1 MSKRRN
7 EIEDGQASPNAKRTA
22 VERPSEPAKLDHAA
36 YTIGWICAL
45 PKERTAAIA
54 MLDKQHTDLLYPVND
69 DNVYALGS
77 IGGHNIV
84 IACLPKGRYGN
95 NSAAIIA
102 TKMTSSFPAIKFGL
116 LVGIGGGIPSKVRL
130 GDVVVSAPTDQY
142 PGVVQLDFGKA
153 ESDGTF
159 RRTGAL
165 NSPPSALLKVLAKLE
180 SEHEMQEPKIPRF
193 LDEMRR
199 KWPKLYPKYFW
210 NDSLKDPQDGSIGK
224 EVDAS
229 AIFTAH
235 EPHMKCPGIHHGL
248 IASGNRVVKD
258 ASFRDRLDKHLN
270 GNLLCLDMEAAGLMN
285 DFPCLVVRG
294 ICDYADSAKNDDWQE
309 YAAAVAAAYAKEII
323 SGLRVYAVE
332 HMDSVKGILSDIQ
345 AELGSFRTA
354 FDENTTRQY
363 TQDHRNFLNSLPAV
377 DYTLQ
382 QKDNFIK
389 RQPGTGQW
397 LLNSDTYRSWV
408 DASRQTLFCPGI
420 PGAGKTT
427 LTSIIINDLFE
438 RFKKDTNV
446 GIAYVYFNFR
456 QHDEQKPLDLLTSI
470 LKQLAQGQ
478 SCLPQR
484 VKTTLDEYKGKNER
498 LSLDDAKKLLQEVSA
513 SYSRVFILL
522 DALDE
527 CQGSYG
533 CRASFLE
540 EIFLLQGSAKV
551 NVFATSRIIPEIMQT
566 FKACKSM
573 EIRATQEDVQR
584 YVRGQLE
591 GGGIEHL
598 PSLIKDK
605 PELEE
610 AIVSGITNAVDGMFL
625 LAKIFLDSLVDR
637 ITIADVKEAIAQLP
651 THMAGAQEDQRLI
664 ILDQAYDSAWA
675 RINQQKE
682 GFRSIATRV
691 LAWITCAKR
700 PLSTEELQH
709 ALAVK
714 VGMGELDEDAIPQVH
729 DMVSFCAGLVTIDEE
744 SNIIKLVH
752 YTTQQYFERKK
763 NDWFHDAEA
772 MIAEI
777 CISYLSFEAFGEYG
791 DMMDYCTHHL
801 GFDYCDYLCSHALY
815 KYASQYW
822 AYHARPVGKKL
833 DKIIL
838 SFLMSD
844 TQASNAFY
852 VAERTFPERLDYED
866 YMYLQGPPE
875 CGVIA
880 PMSGMH
886 LAVLFAFDEAINLL
900 FENGYSIIE
909 DEKVVVSPLFLA
921 IDLGYI
927 HIAQTLLDNGD
938 HISFKK
944 GRGRKYLDVAMQ
956 PNNYDRE
963 FIKKLIAKEV
973 ALGEDISWFLKPAIE
988 YGHSAMVELLIQ
1000 LGADIE
1006 TIVGYRCHRPLH
1018 LAIQNEHMAIIK
1030 LLLDKGANIENASNL
1045 NNETPLHV
1053 AARIENPEITALL
1066 LEKGADI
1073 KTLKCFGK
1081 TPLHSAAEWAN
1092 VAVIKLLLEKGANI
1106 KVRDSHDRTPLF

>member
-1 MSKRRN
+1 MPKRRN
-7 EIEDGQASPNAKRTA
+7 EIRDEQASPNAKRTA

-54 MLDKQHTDLLYPVND
+54 MLDQQHTDLLYPVND

-84 IACLPKGRYGN
+84 IASLPKGRYGN

-153 ESDGTF
+153 EGDGRF

-180 SEHEMQEPKIPRF
+180 SEHEMQGPKIPRF

-199 KWPKLYPKYFW
+199 KWPRLYPKYFW
-210 NDSLKDPQDGSIGK
+210 KNSLKDPQDGSIEK
-224 EVDAS
+224 EVDTS

-235 EPHMKCPGIHHGL
+235 EPQMHCPGIHHGL

-258 ASFRDRLDKHLN
+258 ASFRDRLDEHLN
-270 GNLLCLDMEAAGLMN
+270 GSLLCLEMEAAGLMN

-323 SGLRVYAVE
+323 SALQVYAVE
-332 HMDSVKGILSDIQ
+332 HMDSVKAIHIRQPLTVSWADILSDIR
-345 AELGSFRTA
+345 AELESFRTA
-354 FDENTTRQY
+354 FDEISTRQY
-363 TQDHRNFLNSLPAV
+363 ARDHLDFLKSLTAV

-382 QKDNFIK
+382 QKDNFTK

-408 DASRQTLFCPGI
+408 DTTRQTLFCTGI

-438 RFKKDTNV
+438 RFNRDTTV
-446 GIAYVYFNFR
+446 GIAYIYFNFQR
-456 QHDEQKPLDLLTSI
+456 HDEQELFDLLTSI

-478 SCLPQR
+478 SCLPQS
-484 VKTTLDEYKGKNER
+484 VKAKFDECRGQNQR
-498 LSLDDAKKLLQEVSA
+498 LSLDDTKKLLQEISA
-513 SYSRVFILL
+513 SYSRVFILV

-533 CRASFLE
+533 CRASFLAD
-540 EIFLLQGSAKV
+540 IFLLQESA
-551 NVFATSRIIPEIMQT
+551 
-566 FKACKSM
+566 KACKSM

-591 GGGIEHL
+591 GSGIEHL
-598 PSLIKDK
+598 PSVIKNR

-610 AIVSGITNAVDGMFL
+610 AIISGISNAVDGMFL
-625 LAKIFLDSLVDR
+625 LAKIFLDSLVDK
-637 ITIADVKEAIAQLP
+637 ITIADVREAIAQLP
-651 THMAGAQEDQRLI
+651 THMAGALEDQRLI
-664 ILDQAYDSAWA
+664 ILDQAYDSAWI

-682 GFRSIATRV
+682 GFRNIATRV

-700 PLSTEELQH
+700 PLSTRELQH

-714 VGMGELDEDAIPQVH
+714 IGKDELDKDAIPQVR

-744 SNIIKLVH
+744 SNIIRLVH
-752 YTTQQYFERKK
+752 YTTQEYFERKK
-763 NDWFHDAEA
+763 TDWFPDAEA
-772 MIAEI
+772 MIAET
-777 CISYLSFEAFGEYG
+777 CISYLSFKAFGEY
-791 DMMDYCTHHL
+791 HL
-801 GFDYCDYLCSHALY
+801 TDSSHRYLRCRAFY
-815 KYASQYW
+815 EYASQYW
-822 AYHARPVGKKL
+822 GDHARIVGKKL

-838 SFLMSD
+838 EFLMSGAK
-844 TQASNAFY
+844 ASNAFY
-852 VAERTFPERLDYED
+852 VATRRFHLSFQCWSCLGVDYRPWE
-866 YMYLQGPPE
+866 YT
-875 CGVIA
+875 

-886 LAVLFAFDEAINLL
+886 LAVLLSFDEAIKLL
-900 FENGYSIIE
+900 LENGCPIIE
-909 DEKVVVSPLFLA
+909 NEEIDVSPLFLA
-921 IDLGYI
+921 ID
-927 HIAQTLLDNGD
+927 QENNGD
-938 HISFKK
+938 SALEVVMEPKHYNLK
-944 GRGRKYLDVAMQ
+944 
-956 PNNYDRE
+956 
-963 FIKKLIAKEV
+963 FIKELIAAEI
-973 ALGEDISWFLKPAIE
+973 ASGQDISWFLHSAIE
-988 YGHSAMVELLIQ
+988 YGHKGMVKMLLR

-1006 TIVGYRCHRPLH
+1006 TTTGCFWDYRPLH
-1018 LAIQNEHMAIIK
+1018 YAIDWEKVAIVK
-1030 LLLDKGANIENASNL
+1030 LLLDKGANVEGASNSR
-1045 NNETPLHV
+1045 NE
-1053 AARIENPEITALL
+1053 
-1066 LEKGADI
+1066 
-1073 KTLKCFGK
+1073 
-1081 TPLHSAAEWAN
+1081 TPLHSAA
-1092 VAVIKLLLEKGANI
+1092 IIGK
-1106 KVRDSHDRTPLF
+1106 TPLFYTHASRKGSQYRSG